1 MISPSSSQ
9 EPLGPWKAASQE
21 ALTKRRV
28 LEEGASEGRSVMDR
42 IGVEPRGDIIPR
54 RKPADFPLVLVYV
67 KGVANRLEEVK
78 QKCRRSAMLLLVRP
92 PTVPLLAPIK

>member
-1 MISPSSSQ
+1 M
-9 EPLGPWKAASQE
+9 G
-21 ALTKRRV
+21 
-28 LEEGASEGRSVMDR
+28 R
-42 IGVEPRGDIIPR
+42 IGVEPAGNITSR

-92 PTVPLLAPIK
+92 PTVPLLAPRE